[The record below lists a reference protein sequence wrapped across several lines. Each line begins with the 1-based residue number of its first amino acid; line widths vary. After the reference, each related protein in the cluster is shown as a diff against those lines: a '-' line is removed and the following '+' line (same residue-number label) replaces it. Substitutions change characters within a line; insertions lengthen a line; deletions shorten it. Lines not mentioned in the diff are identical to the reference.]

1 MTEIKDKA
9 LTHGGKFHADD
20 VFSAALLKILRQ
32 DIKIIRSFEIP
43 ENFDGIVFDIGFG
56 EFDHHQRNAEVREN
70 GVPYAALGL
79 LWREFGKEILLRAG
93 CPETDVDEEARY
105 FDEHFIS
112 YLDEDDN
119 FGTGSELSAIIETF
133 NPSWDSDR
141 PADEA
146 FEEAVGFA
154 EVILKKKI
162 ESVLGVNRA
171 RGFIKEALENSKDNI
186 VILPKFAPWRSV
198 LSSANAEFVIYPS
211 QRGGYSVQAV
221 AAGPSNAPK
230 RCFPE
235 EWAGRT
241 EEELKRIS
249 GIPTLTFC
257 HKGRFMISTD
267 TLEDAIKACRIAR
280 DEANSNNGFY
290 RANIFNFR

>member
-1 MTEIKDKA
+1 MT
-9 LTHGGKFHADD
+9 
-20 VFSAALLKILRQ
+20 FSAALLKILRQ

-56 EFDHHQRNAEVREN
+56 SLTITRETPRS
-70 GVPYAALGL
+70 GKRCAYAALGL

-154 EVILKKKI
+154 EVILKRK
-162 ESVLGVNRA
+162 
-171 RGFIKEALENSKDNI
+171 
-186 VILPKFAPWRSV
+186 
-198 LSSANAEFVIYPS
+198 
-211 QRGGYSVQAV
+211 
-221 AAGPSNAPK
+221 
-230 RCFPE
+230 
-235 EWAGRT
+235 
-241 EEELKRIS
+241 
-249 GIPTLTFC
+249 
-257 HKGRFMISTD
+257 
-267 TLEDAIKACRIAR
+267 
-280 DEANSNNGFY
+280 
-290 RANIFNFR
+290 